1 MNIMP
6 NAEQFQAQL
15 YQYVY
20 IYTPE
25 FWPVWLILAGVLLA
39 GMLGVLTLHGLLR
52 YKLAPAHHAIHEE
65 EKVYLYS
72 RAIRLWHWSNA
83 LLFMLLLVSGLL
95 NHFDVGSI
103 KDRATLVAMHDLCGY
118 LLLISWVGFVLINAF
133 GGNGHH
139 YVIDR
144 KSWGKR
150 AFMQVRFY
158 LYGII
163 KGEDHPFPATQRAK
177 FNPLQQAAYLGVM
190 YALLP
195 ALLVTGLLLSNPQ
208 WIPADAVQLKAWLL
222 PIHLF
227 LAIASLFF
235 IGGHIYLCTTG
246 RTPTQTFRCMIDG
259 YHRH

>member
-6 NAEQFQAQL
+6 NAPLFQAQL

-20 IYTPE
+20 IYTPD
-25 FWPVWLILAGVLLA
+25 FWPVWLILAGILFA

-52 YKLAPAHHAIHEE
+52 YKLAPSPRPAGE

-83 LLFMLLLVSGLL
+83 LLFILLLASGLL
-95 NHFDVGSI
+95 NHFAIGSL
-103 KDRATLVAMHDLCGY
+103 KDRVTLVAMHELCGY
-118 LLLISWVGFVLINAF
+118 LLLISWLAFVLINAF

-139 YVIDR
+139 YLIDR
-144 KSWGKR
+144 KSWGQR
-150 AFMQVRFY
+150 AFLQVRFY

-163 KGEDHPFPATQRAK
+163 KGEAHPFPATPRAK
-177 FNPLQQAAYLGVM
+177 FNPLQQVAYLGVM

-195 ALLVTGLLLSNPQ
+195 TLLATGLLLSNPL
-208 WIPADAVQLKAWLL
+208 WLPADFVRVKAWLL
-222 PIHLF
+222 PLHLL
-227 LAIASLFF
+227 LAVASLFF
-235 IGGHIYLCTTG
+235 IGGHVYLCTTG

>member
-6 NAEQFQAQL
+6 NAELFQAQL

-20 IYTPE
+20 IYTPD
-25 FWPVWLILAGVLLA
+25 FWPVWLILAGILFA

-52 YKLAPAHHAIHEE
+52 YKLAPPHACSHE

-83 LLFMLLLVSGLL
+83 TLFILLLASGLL
-95 NHFDVGSI
+95 NHFAVGSV
-103 KDRATLVAMHDLCGY
+103 KDTMTLVALHEACGY
-118 LLLISWVGFVLINAF
+118 LLLISWAAFILINAF

-139 YVIDR
+139 YLIER
-144 KSWGKR
+144 NNWGKR
-150 AFMQVRFY
+150 AFLQVRFY

-163 KGEDHPFPATQRAK
+163 RGEDHPFPATPRAK

-195 ALLVTGLLLSNPQ
+195 ALLATGLLLSNPL
-208 WIPADAVQLKAWLL
+208 WLPADVVLVKAWLL
-222 PIHLF
+222 PLHLL
-227 LAIASLFF
+227 LAVASLFF
-235 IGGHIYLCTTG
+235 LCGHIYLCTTG